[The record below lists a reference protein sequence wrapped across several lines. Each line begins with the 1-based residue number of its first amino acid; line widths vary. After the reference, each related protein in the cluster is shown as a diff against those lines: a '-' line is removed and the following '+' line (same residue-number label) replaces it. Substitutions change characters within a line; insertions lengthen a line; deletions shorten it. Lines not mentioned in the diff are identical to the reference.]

1 MYKKIIALVVLLGA
15 IGLAVWFYYNPQ
27 SAVPRAAGAVVQQ
40 AADATTTGKVK
51 SAFALSKRLSVYDI
65 GVDTSEGLVTL
76 TGGVPS
82 EIDKQLAVSVAK
94 DTNGVKQVNDQLV
107 VQEGVQPSEASLRE
121 SARVADLEIR
131 AGLQERLAVSPE
143 LKDKEIQSSVQ
154 DQVVTLTGTVD
165 TPAQKMGAE
174 QVARSIPNVA
184 NVLNSLS
191 VNNPAAGQSEVPGV
205 SGAAKDSE
213 LARQVS
219 FALFVER
226 GNFTDHGM
234 IKTIGREDG
243 VTLSGIVYSRAERAL
258 AERIARDVK
267 GVGRID
273 NQLTVSVPR

>member
-1 MYKKIIALVVLLGA
+1 MYRKIIALVVLLGA

-27 SAVPRAAGAVVQQ
+27 SSVPRAAGVVVQQ
-40 AADATTTGKVK
+40 ATDATTTGKVK

-65 GVDTSEGLVTL
+65 GVDTSGGVVTL

-154 DQVVTLTGTVD
+154 DRVVTLTGTVD
-165 TPAQKMGAE
+165 TPAQKTGAE
-174 QVARSIPNVA
+174 QVARSVPNVA

-191 VNNPAAGQSEVPGV
+191 VSNPAAGQSEVPGV
-205 SGAAKDSE
+205 SGAKDSE

-219 FALFVER
+219 FALFSER
-226 GNFTDHGM
+226 ENLPIRG
-234 IKTIGREDG
+234 
-243 VTLSGIVYSRAERAL
+243 
-258 AERIARDVK
+258 
-267 GVGRID
+267 
-273 NQLTVSVPR
+273 